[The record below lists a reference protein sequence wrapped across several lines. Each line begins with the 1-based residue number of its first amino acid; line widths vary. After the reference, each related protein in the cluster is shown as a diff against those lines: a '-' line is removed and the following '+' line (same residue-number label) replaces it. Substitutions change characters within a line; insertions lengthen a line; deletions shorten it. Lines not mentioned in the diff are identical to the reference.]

1 MNVLIETTARVTK
14 SGISA
19 KSQKP
24 YIMVEAFVHTDGS
37 KYPQFFEY
45 YAGSQ
50 NEILP
55 AGFYNVPVSV
65 SVRDG
70 RLTFFPELQKG
81 VRANS
86 PVAATAPKAPSA

>member
-1 MNVLIETTARVTK
+1 MKVLIETTARVTK

-45 YAGSQ
+45 YAAEQ
-50 NEILP
+50 KEILP
-55 AGFYNVPVSV
+55 QGFYEVPVSV

-70 RLTFFPELQKG
+70 RLSFFPELQKG
-81 VRANS
+81 VRVN
-86 PVAATAPKAPSA
+86 PPTVQKAATA